1 MQRYVYLVILQNHNW
16 SFNYVTNLANTPPP
30 QKIKF
35 NCGFKSEM
43 CVFLSHLSLFGQ

>member
-16 SFNYVTNLANTPPP
+16 SFNYVINLTKT
-30 QKIKF
+30 QKNQIMF